1 MKGCGFYLNLRRISL
16 ELARK
21 QWDLATLAT
30 EAGIAYETL
39 RRAMAPS
46 GGRRAST
53 KTTGKIVAALG
64 VDVTEI
70 IAEEEES

>member
-1 MKGCGFYLNLRRISL
+1 MKGCGFCLNLRRISL

-21 QWDLATLAT
+21 QWDLSTLAT
-30 EAGIAYETL
+30 ETGVAYETL
-39 RRAMAPS
+39 RRAVYS
-46 GGRRAST
+46 RGGARATT
-53 KTTGKIVAALG
+53 KLTGKIAAALG